1 MHFPRTFLWLMI
13 GVGCTAWISCTP
25 VKAVAPPALPAAATP
40 PAPVSTA
47 PVAVPPVAAAPP
59 AGGSVPVY
67 VPDLTHANEPL
78 PQGVIAWNAT
88 SQAVDVP
95 AEEPQAHFLFAFTNI
110 SDKAF
115 AITTVHPSCGCTTAN
130 IPALPWMIGPG
141 VSGQI
146 PITVNIGG
154 RTGIL
159 FKSVFIAT
167 ERGSQTLQLRINVQP
182 AVIPKL
188 SDADRIKGMEIA
200 KMDRQAVF
208 KGDCITCHAKN
219 IQGKYSKQ
227 LYDSVCAVCHEA
239 ENRASMVPDLH
250 NLKVATNNDFWQ
262 TWIKFG
268 KAGSFMPAFS
278 SSQGGPL
285 SDMQI
290 ASLAAYLTTAMPSKV
305 PQTPQ

>member
-1 MHFPRTFLWLMI
+1 M
-13 GVGCTAWISCTP
+13 
-25 VKAVAPPALPAAATP
+25 
-40 PAPVSTA
+40 APVTN
-47 PVAVPPVAAAPP
+47 VAVSAIA
-59 AGGSVPVY
+59 PVY
-67 VPDLTHANEPL
+67 VPDLTHANQPL

-95 AEEPQAHFLFAFTNI
+95 AEEPKAHFLFSFTNI
-110 SDKAF
+110 SDKPF
-115 AITTVHPSCGCTTAN
+115 AITTVKPSCGCTTAN
-130 IPALPWMIGPG
+130 IPALPWMIGVG

-154 RTGIL
+154 RTGVL

-182 AVIPKL
+182 AVVPTL
-188 SDADRIKGMEIA
+188 SDADRINGMNIA

-219 IQGKYSKQ
+219 VQGKYSKN
-227 LYDSVCAVCHEA
+227 LYDNVCAVCHEA
-239 ENRASMVPDLH
+239 ANRASMVPDLH
-250 NLKVATNNDFWQ
+250 NLKVPTNNDFWQ

-278 SSQGGPL
+278 STQGGPL

-290 ASLAAYLTTAMPSKV
+290 ASLAAYLTTAIPSKV
-305 PQTPQ
+305 PQAPQ